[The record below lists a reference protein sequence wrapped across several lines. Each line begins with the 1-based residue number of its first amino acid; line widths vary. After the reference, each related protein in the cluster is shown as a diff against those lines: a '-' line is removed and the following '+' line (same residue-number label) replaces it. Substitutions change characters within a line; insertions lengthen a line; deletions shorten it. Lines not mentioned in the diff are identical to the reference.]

1 MYKRQ
6 SHDGTRAVVVRTP
19 DSTPHSAVHP
29 RLYVMDTATGQTT
42 PLAHGWDRWADVVA
56 WLPDDS
62 AVIALADSEGRRPVF
77 RIEVATGAVAQVTR
91 EDEAWTDVVLSP
103 DGATAYGV
111 RSSYLFPPEVARID
125 LATGEA
131 TRLPNPVELSLI
143 HI

>member
-1 MYKRQ
+1 
-6 SHDGTRAVVVRTP
+6 
-19 DSTPHSAVHP
+19 
-29 RLYVMDTATGQTT
+29 QTT

-91 EDEAWTDVVLSP
+91 EDEAWTDIVLSP

-125 LATGEA
+125 LATGET
-131 TRLPNPVELSLI
+131 TRLPNPVER
-143 HI
+143 